1 MTRWTRF
8 FPTTSIGVYLMAMAV
23 LTTLPLLGFVI
34 FLLAELESNENETLR
49 RETAQDAQ
57 AIGRSIE
64 RKLQDMAT
72 TLRLLS
78 TSPELKTGDLAAFH
92 DRTAPGL
99 KADSLYMLFVQSD
112 GGQLMNTR
120 VPYGTKLGKMAN
132 ITALQSA
139 LASGN
144 IEVSDIFFGATS
156 KQWVFNVTMPLPS
169 ALSSAGVA
177 MVLTQGAGDL
187 ASLTAT
193 DALPIGWSAAVVDA
207 FGHVVVSSGPD
218 NRSSGAEF
226 PPEMLSLM
234 TGANDS
240 AVVPGDGP
248 EMMLGYAKLPGWS
261 WNVVVWGP
269 TSSAQAPLLSTWR
282 QLILGSLLLLGLGL
296 VVAWAAAQQLRRSI
310 RQIADMAER
319 IGEGEIVSPVMTH
332 VSEANQV
339 AIALSN
345 ASFDRSQAEER
356 VNFILHEL
364 VHRTKNILTLVQA
377 MMRQLARDATSV
389 DQYQRDVSSRLSG
402 LAGSIEA
409 LARQQWGGI
418 PLSQVVDLQISTVL
432 GSCDRVERRGEDLTL
447 NANAVQN
454 LGMVFH
460 ELTTNSVKYGALC
473 VPEGR
478 VVVEWKSEPDQ
489 AGGQPMLTISW
500 TEAGGP
506 AVVPPTRRGFGSTVV
521 ERHAAAAFRGKA
533 TLTFEPDGLH
543 WSLTGP
549 QQAFEAG
556 LEAAGVEASADTG
569 P

>member
-1 MTRWTRF
+1 MTRWIRF

-23 LTTLPLLGFVI
+23 LTTLPLLGFVV
-34 FLLAELESNENETLR
+34 FLLAELESNENQTLR

-57 AIGRSIE
+57 TIGRSVE

-78 TSPELKTGDLAAFH
+78 TSPELKTGDLMAFH

-99 KADSLYMLFVQSD
+99 KADSLYMLLVQAD
-112 GGQLMNTR
+112 GAQTLNTR
-120 VPYGTKLGKMAN
+120 VPFGTALGPMAN
-132 ITALQSA
+132 LPALRSA

-156 KQWVFNVTMPLPS
+156 KQWVFNVTMPLPP
-169 ALSSAGVA
+169 ALSSAGA
-177 MVLTQGAGDL
+177 ALVLTQGAGDL

-193 DALPIGWSAAVVDA
+193 DGLPIGWSAAVLDA

-226 PPEMLSLM
+226 PPDMLSLM
-234 TGANDS
+234 TGSNDS

-248 EMMLGYAKLPGWS
+248 ELMLGYAKLPGWS
-261 WNVVVWGP
+261 WTIAVWGP
-269 TSSAQAPLLSTWR
+269 TSSAQAPLVSTWR
-282 QLILGSLLLLGLGL
+282 QLVLGSLLLLGLGIA
-296 VVAWAAAQQLRRSI
+296 VAWAAAQQLRRSI

-319 IGEGEIVSPVMTH
+319 IGEGEIVSPVMTR

-356 VNFILHEL
+356 VHFILHEL

-377 MMRQLARDATSV
+377 MMRQLAREATSV
-389 DQYQRDVSSRLSG
+389 DQYQKDVSGRLSG

-418 PLSQVVDLQISTVL
+418 PLSEVVDLQIATVL
-432 GSCDRVERRGEDLTL
+432 GSGERVARRGADLTL

-460 ELTTNSVKYGALC
+460 ELTTNSVKYGALS
-473 VPEGR
+473 VPEGQ
-478 VVVEWKSEPDQ
+478 VVVEWQTATDE
-489 AGGQPMLTISW
+489 AGEQPMLTVTW
-500 TEAGGP
+500 TETGGP
-506 AVVPPTRRGFGSTVV
+506 PVIPPVRRGFGSTVI

-533 TLTFEPDGLH
+533 TVTFEPEGLR

-549 QQAFEAG
+549 RQAFEAG
-556 LEAAGVEASADTG
+556 HEPGSVEPAAADR

>member
-99 KADSLYMLFVQSD
+99 KADSLYMLLVQSD
-112 GGQLMNTR
+112 GAQLMNTR
-120 VPYGTKLGKMAN
+120 VPYGTKLGRMAN
-132 ITALQSA
+132 IPALQSA

-156 KQWVFNVTMPLPS
+156 KQWVFNVTMPLPPE
-169 ALSSAGVA
+169 LSSAGVA

-193 DALPIGWSAAVVDA
+193 DALPTGWSAAVVDA

-226 PPEMLSLM
+226 PPDMLSRM
-234 TGANDS
+234 TGSNDS

-296 VVAWAAAQQLRRSI
+296 AIAWAAAQQLRRSI

-319 IGEGEIVSPVMTH
+319 IGEGEIVSPVMTR

-356 VNFILHEL
+356 VHFILHEL

-389 DQYQRDVSSRLSG
+389 DQYQKDVSSRLSG

-418 PLSQVVDLQISTVL
+418 PLSEVVDLQISTVL

-460 ELTTNSVKYGALC
+460 ELTTNSVKYGALS
-473 VPEGR
+473 VPDGR
-478 VVVEWKSEPDQ
+478 VVVEWQSEPDH
-489 AGGQPMLTISW
+489 AGGQPMLTVAW

-533 TLTFEPDGLH
+533 TLTFEPDGLR

-556 LEAAGVEASADTG
+556 PEAAGAEASADTG